1 MVYVFLQS
9 PIFLRLLH
17 LDYNCDPEKMPKI
30 RIPSA
35 LTPEFYKRQGLV
47 PPAPPIDLVV
57 IEKTIRQK
65 RKALGQTLEETAKQ
79 MNISK
84 GTLIKIEN
92 GKDVY
97 VSTLNWV
104 LSHFNIKTTLLI
116 ESSEI
121 EQEWF

>member
-1 MVYVFLQS
+1 
-9 PIFLRLLH
+9 
-17 LDYNCDPEKMPKI
+17 MPKI

-47 PPAPPIDLVV
+47 PPATPIDLVA
-57 IEKTIRQK
+57 IGKTIRQK